1 MALKENMEDMVVTN
15 TLTLALWEHFHF
27 KPNSRG
33 KTFQLL
39 CQTELTQLLTDPS
52 VMELG
57 RVHTLDRE
65 PIFVSFHIVVEPH
78 NDV

>member
-1 MALKENMEDMVVTN
+1 MEDMVVTN
-15 TLTLALWEHFHF
+15 TLTLALWKHFHF

-39 CQTELTQLLTDPS
+39 SQTELAQLLTDPS

-57 RVHTLDRE
+57 REFTHLTENPSLSHFTL
-65 PIFVSFHIVVEPH
+65 
-78 NDV
+78 